1 MAIAFLGLGSNMGNR
16 IRNLSSAVKSLSE
29 QTTILQVSSV
39 YETEPVGYLR
49 QRRFL
54 NAVARISTVLSPEQ
68 LLCYVKDIE
77 HSGGRTPAFRNAPR
91 PIDIDIL
98 FYDDIV
104 CHSEQL
110 TIPHPRLVE
119 RAFVLVPLSEIA
131 PERRHPDNGKT
142 PDELLHSLDNITGVT
157 KWSSAEKLWNR
168 RQHVPGIS

>member
-16 IRNLSSAVKSLSE
+16 IKNMSSAMKSLSE
-29 QTTILQVSSV
+29 QTTIIQVSSV

-54 NAVARISTVLSPEQ
+54 NAVIRISTMLSPEQ
-68 LLCYVKDIE
+68 LLRYVKDIE
-77 HSGGRTPAFRNAPR
+77 SSGGRTPSFRNAPR

-104 CHSEQL
+104 FHSEQL
-110 TIPHPRLVE
+110 IIPHPRLAE

-131 PERRHPDNGKT
+131 PDLHHPENGKT
-142 PDELLHSLDNITGVT
+142 ADELLHTLDNITGVT

-168 RQHVPGIS
+168 RHHVPDIS